1 MPGFWGY
8 YLCPNCALFR
18 CLCES
23 SGLIYSISR
32 ISEYLRLI
40 KPECNATGAF
50 PGRLYLFLS
59 NPRLGIKWIQI
70 FYHCVGRC
78 WGVVIVFLYF
88 LDVQVWVALL
98 LAKAQWTKSYQT
110 YISNPLVTSKTEEE
124 YSKIIR
130 VVTTPMAIHITF
142 NSRKNVETKIK
153 TNNNNN
159 NNNNNNRIRETKHQ
173 THQHGYLP
181 KTASPQNGRHPLY
194 NTDPQGSGHPEQY
207 GLGVSLACPM
217 RVVLLIKLR
226 NQGPHVKAAVVKIP
240 IVRVYYAQIICNLK
254 RSPNER
260 KKSCVRPETLFRF

>member
-1 MPGFWGY
+1 MAGFWGY

-98 LAKAQWTKSYQT
+98 LAKAQWTESYQT
-110 YISNPLVTSKTEEE
+110 YISNPFVTSKTKEE

-130 VVTTPMAIHITF
+130 VVTTPIAIHITF
-142 NSRKNVETKIK
+142 NSSKKCRNKTKYRTTTTTTTESERPTTRILTKNSIATEQSSSPIQHWSTEIGPSGAVR
-153 TNNNNN
+153 
-159 NNNNNNRIRETKHQ
+159 NRSIPC
-173 THQHGYLP
+173 L
-181 KTASPQNGRHPLY
+181 SN
-194 NTDPQGSGHPEQY
+194 GSGTPD
-207 GLGVSLACPM
+207 
-217 RVVLLIKLR
+217 
-226 NQGPHVKAAVVKIP
+226 
-240 IVRVYYAQIICNLK
+240 QIAKPGTPCQ
-254 RSPNER
+254 S
-260 KKSCVRPETLFRF
+260 SCGKGTHR

>member
-1 MPGFWGY
+1 MAGFWGY

-59 NPRLGIKWIQI
+59 NQRLGIKWIQI

-98 LAKAQWTKSYQT
+98 LAKAQWTESYQT
-110 YISNPLVTSKTEEE
+110 YISNPFVTSKTKEE

-142 NSRKNVETKIK
+142 NPRKNVETKK
-153 TNNNNN
+153 NTQQQQQQQLNQRDQTSDPTT
-159 NNNNNNRIRETKHQ
+159 RILTKK
-173 THQHGYLP
+173 QHLHR
-181 KTASPQNGRHPLY
+181 TVVILY
-194 NTDPQGSGHPEQY
+194 TT
-207 GLGVSLACPM
+207 
-217 RVVLLIKLR
+217 LIHR
-226 NQGPHVKAAVVKIP
+226 DRAI
-240 IVRVYYAQIICNLK
+240 
-254 RSPNER
+254 RSSTE
-260 KKSCVRPETLFRF
+260 